1 MPSLAKFVCE
11 GADVY
16 EQKGEEGKSREGR
29 DKARG
34 KASKNRKIKKSF
46 SKYIHFGF
54 EPSSS
59 RAAI

>member
-1 MPSLAKFVCE
+1 VRELMCD
-11 GADVY
+11 G
-16 EQKGEEGKSREGR
+16 QKGEEGKSREGR

-46 SKYIHFGF
+46 SKQIHFGF

-59 RAAI
+59 RAAF

>member
-1 MPSLAKFVCE
+1 MCD
-11 GADVY
+11 G
-16 EQKGEEGKSREGR
+16 QKGEGGRREEER